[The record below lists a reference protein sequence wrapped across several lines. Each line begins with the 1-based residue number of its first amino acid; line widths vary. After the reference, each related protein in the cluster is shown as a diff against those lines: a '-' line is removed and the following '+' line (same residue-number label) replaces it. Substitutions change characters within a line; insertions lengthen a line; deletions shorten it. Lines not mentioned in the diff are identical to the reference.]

1 MIIWKDMLKLQKY
14 PFKVFAP
21 LNYTFALKPYTL
33 NPMETSFHMAKVIW
47 FPYGWINPRHPK
59 PHQKKWT
66 TPFENET
73 SSEMKSTSLCQ
84 NEISVVGKRSLYKD
98 FNLVSKLRLNTSI
111 KTFTNLL
118 IVFFLLLF
126 KKLLQHVFLSN
137 NIIFIK
143 IIITIMCVCVC
154 FFFPWLPCCHFQYWS
169 PIYMPELK

>member
-1 MIIWKDMLKLQKY
+1 MIIWKHMLKLQKY

-21 LNYTFALKPYTL
+21 LNYAFALKPYTL

-59 PHQKKWT
+59 AHQKKW

-73 SSEMKSTSLCQ
+73 SSEMKSTSLFQ
-84 NEISVVGKRSLYKD
+84 NEISVVGKRSLYND

-126 KKLLQHVFLSN
+126 KKNYYNMSFKVIILFLL
-137 NIIFIK
+137 K
-143 IIITIMCVCVC
+143 
-154 FFFPWLPCCHFQYWS
+154 
-169 PIYMPELK
+169 